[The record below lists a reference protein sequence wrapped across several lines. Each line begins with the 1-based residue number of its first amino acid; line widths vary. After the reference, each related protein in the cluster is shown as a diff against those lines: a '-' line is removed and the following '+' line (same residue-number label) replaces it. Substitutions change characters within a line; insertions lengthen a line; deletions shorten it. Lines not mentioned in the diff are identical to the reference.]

1 MPYDETSVCHED
13 RTIVYAI
20 EHISGEKMSPPE
32 FKLRRLEVIRHVACV
47 AAMAFALSACGEGS
61 GQSNDGGGV
70 IIPPVAAPSPTPT
83 PIPGEDAIVVPA
95 ACTID
100 DSVLNRSD
108 LQIAP
113 VNGSV
118 LAVAIGSSSTAGN
131 GASSPS
137 NGYVAVTQ
145 RLLAGYTGLAKFVVV
160 NAGVPGDSLAQV
172 RSRLQRDA
180 LAMNPQLVILQVGVN
195 DATAQPTRAGVD
207 AFRVD
212 FADTVTQIRRKS
224 QLIIVT
230 GQHYQRQPAFYEDYM
245 NAMTQVADQQDV
257 AVFDRYKLM
266 KGLISSGKYSFGS
279 LLAGDL
285 FHPNDVMHRCTGK
298 VLADLV
304 AASVTK

>member
-1 MPYDETSVCHED
+1 MLSSETTLQRC
-13 RTIVYAI
+13 
-20 EHISGEKMSPPE
+20 
-32 FKLRRLEVIRHVACV
+32 LEVIRHVACV
-47 AAMAFALSACGEGS
+47 AGMALALSACGGGS

-70 IIPPVAAPSPTPT
+70 VIPPVTPPSPAPT
-83 PIPGEDAIVVPA
+83 PAPGGDAIVVPA
-95 ACTID
+95 ACTIED
-100 DSVLNRSD
+100 PVLNRSG

-113 VNGSV
+113 VNGTV
-118 LAVAIGSSSTAGN
+118 VAVAIGSSSTAGN

-145 RLLAGYTGLAKFVVV
+145 RLLADYTGLAKFAVV
-160 NAGVPGDSLAQV
+160 NAGIPGDSLSQV

-195 DATAQPTRAGVD
+195 DATAQPTRAGLD

-212 FADTVTQIRRKS
+212 FTDIVTQIRRKS

-230 GQHYQRQPAFYEDYM
+230 GQYYERQPAFYEDYM
-245 NAMTQVADQQDV
+245 NAMNQVADQQNV

-266 KGLISSGKYSFGS
+266 KSLVSSGKYSFGS

>member
-1 MPYDETSVCHED
+1 MLSSETTLQRC
-13 RTIVYAI
+13 
-20 EHISGEKMSPPE
+20 
-32 FKLRRLEVIRHVACV
+32 LEMTRHVACV
-47 AAMAFALSACGEGS
+47 AGMALALSACGGGS
-61 GQSNDGGGV
+61 GQSDGGGSV
-70 IIPPVAAPSPTPT
+70 IIPPVATPTPT
-83 PIPGEDAIVVPA
+83 PTPTPAPGEDAIVVPA
-95 ACTID
+95 ACTIE
-100 DSVLNRSD
+100 DSVLNRSG
-108 LQIAP
+108 LQVAP
-113 VNGSV
+113 VNGTV

-145 RLLAGYTGLAKFVVV
+145 RLLAGYTGLAQFVVV
-160 NAGVPGDSLAQV
+160 NAGVPGDSLSQV

-180 LAMNPQLVILQVGVN
+180 LSMNPQLVILQVGVN

-212 FADTVTQIRRKS
+212 FADIVTQIRRKS

-230 GQHYQRQPAFYEDYM
+230 GQHYERQPAFYEDYM

-266 KGLISSGKYSFGS
+266 KSLIASGKYSFGS
-279 LLAGDL
+279 LLAGDR

-298 VLADLV
+298 VLADLI

>member
-1 MPYDETSVCHED
+1 MRPSENALQRC
-13 RTIVYAI
+13 
-20 EHISGEKMSPPE
+20 
-32 FKLRRLEVIRHVACV
+32 LEVTRYVACV
-47 AAMAFALSACGEGS
+47 AGMALTLSACGGGS
-61 GQSNDGGGV
+61 GQGDGGSV
-70 IIPPVAAPSPTPT
+70 IIPPVATPAPTPA
-83 PIPGEDAIVVPA
+83 PGGDAIVVPA

-100 DSVLNRSD
+100 DSVLNRSG
-108 LQIAP
+108 LQIAT
-113 VNGSV
+113 VNGRV

-137 NGYVAVTQ
+137 NGYVAVAQ
-145 RLLAGYTGLAKFVVV
+145 RLLADYTGLAQFIVV
-160 NAGVPGDSLAQV
+160 NAGVPGDSLSQV

-180 LAMNPQLVILQVGVN
+180 LSMDPQLVILQVGVN
-195 DATAQPTRAGVD
+195 DAAAQPTQAGVD

-212 FADTVTQIRRKS
+212 FADIVTQIRRKS

-230 GQHYQRQPAFYEDYM
+230 GQHYERQPAFYEDYM

-266 KGLISSGKYSFGS
+266 KSLVSSGKYSIGS

>member
-1 MPYDETSVCHED
+1 
-13 RTIVYAI
+13 
-20 EHISGEKMSPPE
+20 
-32 FKLRRLEVIRHVACV
+32 
-47 AAMAFALSACGEGS
+47 MALALGACGGGS
-61 GQSNDGGGV
+61 GQSEGGGSV
-70 IIPPVAAPSPTPT
+70 IIPPVATPTPT
-83 PIPGEDAIVVPA
+83 PAPGGGAIVVPA
-95 ACTID
+95 ACTIE

-113 VNGSV
+113 VSGTV
-118 LAVAIGSSSTAGN
+118 LSVAIGSSSTAGV

-137 NGYVAVTQ
+137 NGYVAVIQ
-145 RLLAGYTGLAKFVVV
+145 RLLADYTGLAQFVVV
-160 NAGVPGDSLAQV
+160 NAGVSGNSLSQV
-172 RSRLQRDA
+172 RNRLQRDA

-195 DATAQPTRAGVD
+195 DAAAQPTQAGVD

-212 FADTVTQIRRKS
+212 FDDTVTQIRRKS

-230 GQHYQRQPAFYEDYM
+230 GQHYDREPAFYQDYM
-245 NAMTQVADQQDV
+245 DAMVQVADQQDI

-266 KGLISSGKYSFGS
+266 KKLVSSGKYSFGS